1 MGLLT
6 ASRSNIKR
14 SLEKYFNDNLNI
26 IESFSINWEG
36 LPFNNV
42 SATEWLMP
50 RILDFT
56 PVYMRQG
63 STTQYADDLN
73 IIFSINIF
81 VKKSNITKSGREYA
95 MRDIISKYFKIREII
110 NIYDYSGNGSSEIGS
125 MKVRDIITD
134 AMLPETEELYSYN
147 ITYLINSTILTVEV

>member
-1 MGLLT
+1 MLT

-95 MRDIISKYFKIREII
+95 MRDIISKYFKIGEII

>member
-95 MRDIISKYFKIREII
+95 MRDIISKYFKIGEII

>member
-1 MGLLT
+1 VGLLT

-95 MRDIISKYFKIREII
+95 MRDIISKYFKIGEII
-110 NIYDYSGNGSSEIGS
+110 NIYDYSGDGSSEIGS
-125 MKVRDIITD
+125 MKVKDIITD
-134 AMLPETEELYSYN
+134 AMLPETEELYSYAL
-147 ITYLINSTILTVEV
+147 TYLINSTVLTVEA

>member
-6 ASRSNIKR
+6 ASRSNVKR
-14 SLEKYFNDNLNI
+14 SLENYFKSNLNA
-26 IESFSINWEG
+26 IENISIDWEG
-36 LPFNNV
+36 LPFDNV

-63 STTQYADDLN
+63 SATQYADDLN
-73 IIFSINIF
+73 IIFSVNIF
-81 VKKSNITKSGREYA
+81 VKKSNITRSGREYA
-95 MRDIISKYFKIREII
+95 IRDILAKYFKIGKVITV
-110 NIYDYSGNGSSEIGS
+110 YDYSGDGSSDIGT

-134 AMLPETEELYSYN
+134 SNLPETESLYSYVL
-147 ITYLINSTILTVEV
+147 TYLINSTVLTVEA